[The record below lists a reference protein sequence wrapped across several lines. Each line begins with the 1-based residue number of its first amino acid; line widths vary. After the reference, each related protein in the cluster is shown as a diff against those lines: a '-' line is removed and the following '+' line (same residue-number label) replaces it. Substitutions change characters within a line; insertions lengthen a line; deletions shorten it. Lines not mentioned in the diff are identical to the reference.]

1 MNDTAAVKRC
11 CTRLT
16 SIKAISAK
24 LLTMKIAVFAS
35 PILICLS
42 LAGQVQAEQITEE
55 FVLRAMSQADRLA
68 ADLERDARSRP
79 EKVIPWLNLQTGD
92 IVIDI
97 FGSGGYYSDLLAR
110 LVGTHGKAIL
120 HNNSGFEQWG
130 TNILQDRFDNGMP
143 KNVVIHTRSGINLA
157 LTAESLDGAL
167 IVMALHDLYVIPKR
181 YDGNSYVPVG
191 PAANVDYFYEQVL
204 AALKSG
210 GRFVVVD
217 HAGEPGMADEAVND
231 LHRIDEVTLR
241 DDIIAQGFTYV
252 GSDLSLRNPAD
263 DRTRIVFDEDLQGKT
278 DRFILVF
285 EKP

>member
-1 MNDTAAVKRC
+1 MR
-11 CTRLT
+11 
-16 SIKAISAK
+16 
-24 LLTMKIAVFAS
+24 IAQFVS
-35 PILICLS
+35 SILICLS
-42 LAGQVQAEQITEE
+42 LAGQVQADQINEE
-55 FVLRAMSQADRLA
+55 LVRRAMAQADRLA
-68 ADLERDARSRP
+68 EDLERDARSLP
-79 EKVIPWLNLQTGD
+79 EKVIPWLNLHAGD
-92 IVIDI
+92 TVIDI

-110 LVGTHGKAIL
+110 LVGTQGQAVL

-143 KNVVIHTRSGINLA
+143 GNVVMHTRSGINLA
-157 LTAESLDGAL
+157 LTEESLDGAL

-191 PAANVDYFYEQVL
+191 PAANVAYFYEQVL

-217 HAGEPGMADEAVND
+217 HAGEPGMAAEAVND
-231 LHRIDEVTLR
+231 LHRIDEVALR
-241 DDIIAQGFTYV
+241 DDIVAQGFTYV

>member
-24 LLTMKIAVFAS
+24 LLTMKIALFAS

-55 FVLRAMSQADRLA
+55 FVLRAMAQADRLA

-79 EKVIPWLNLQTGD
+79 EKVIPWLNLHTGD

-110 LVGTHGKAIL
+110 LVGTQGQAIL

-143 KNVVIHTRSGINLA
+143 KNVVMHTHSGINLA
-157 LTAESLDGAL
+157 LTEESLDGAL

-191 PAANVDYFYEQVL
+191 PAANVAYFYEQVL
-204 AALKSG
+204 DALKSG

-241 DDIIAQGFTYV
+241 DDIIEQGFTYV